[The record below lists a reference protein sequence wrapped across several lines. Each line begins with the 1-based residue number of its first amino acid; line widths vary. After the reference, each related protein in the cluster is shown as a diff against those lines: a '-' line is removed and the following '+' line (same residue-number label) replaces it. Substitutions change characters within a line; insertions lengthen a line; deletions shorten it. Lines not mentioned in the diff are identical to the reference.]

1 VNKTLEILAQIDDK
15 KRCQMRQ
22 KCYEIYDKYMRTH
35 DGTIAGIIESLE
47 MVAQNTT
54 GHNRTRRRW

>member
-35 DGTIAGIIESLE
+35 EGAIAGIIESLE
-47 MVAQNTT
+47 LVADNTT
-54 GHNRTRRRW
+54 DTHWA